1 MKICCIFNIAPLY
14 REGIYRKMDDD
25 PELEFDFLAGEEST
39 GGIALMDLGILKGF
53 RGYLPNI
60 YPRARPPAPS

>member
-1 MKICCIFNIAPLY
+1 MRSGMKICCIFNIAPLY

-39 GGIALMDLGILKGF
+39 GGIALSDMGSTGD
-53 RGYLPNI
+53 
-60 YPRARPPAPS
+60 